1 MLKEAG
7 LYDVIGV
14 QQDRYD
20 ELIRKEALL
29 DTIKRL
35 HGKSSS
41 LSFHDVVGHLLKTE
55 GKPCE

>member
-1 MLKEAG
+1 MLKES
-7 LYDVIGV
+7 DFIGV
-14 QQDRYD
+14 QQARYD

-55 GKPCE
+55 GKTHE